1 MSDPFRIAQITE
13 NLVTNAIKYTD
24 KGHITINAF
33 LEGDRTLVIEVED
46 TGRGIPKDKLKSIFL
61 PFIRVA
67 DGVKVPG
74 FGMGLAIV
82 MGVVKTMN
90 GRISVKSELG
100 LGSLFRITLPVKKST
115 KEELAISDVIRNE
128 GFTAND
134 LSILIIDDDELVCES
149 LASILQGIFQVEY

>member
-1 MSDPFRIAQITE
+1 IISDPFRIAQITE

-134 LSILIIDDDELVCES
+134 LS
-149 LASILQGIFQVEY
+149 

>member
-1 MSDPFRIAQITE
+1 
-13 NLVTNAIKYTD
+13 
-24 KGHITINAF
+24 
-33 LEGDRTLVIEVED
+33 
-46 TGRGIPKDKLKSIFL
+46 
-61 PFIRVA
+61 
-67 DGVKVPG
+67 
-74 FGMGLAIV
+74 MGLAIV

-149 LASILQGIFQVEY
+149 LASIYR